1 MVQDR
6 PTRHYSFDHMPGT
19 LFVVATPIGNLED
32 LTFRAPRTLR
42 EVDLIAA
49 EDTRRTAKLLAH
61 YEIRKSMVSLR
72 QHNETRETPRLIE
85 RLVAGASIALVSDAG
100 TPTISDPGATLV
112 RAAHERGLRVV
123 PIPGPSAVAAVLSV
137 SGARGDQF
145 VFMGF
150 PPSSGEARDRWF
162 HQIGRESRVVVFF
175 EAPHRI
181 RRTLS
186 ELDEYVKRPIIIG
199 RELTK
204 AREQLVVKTNTSDL
218 YYISDIG
225 EFACVVF
232 SRDILAAQTI
242 DYKYVTE
249 LFGQITFSP
258 EIDDELGLKIVSQHL
273 DIPISKVRTIV
284 KKARIEAKKK
294 QSLLP

>member
-1 MVQDR
+1 
-6 PTRHYSFDHMPGT
+6 MPGT

-32 LTFRAPRTLR
+32 LTFRALRTLR

-72 QHNETRETPRLIE
+72 EHNENRETPRLIE
-85 RLVAGASIALVSDAG
+85 RLVAGANIALVSDAG

-123 PIPGPSAVAAVLSV
+123 PIPGPSAVAAALSV

-150 PPSSGEARDRWF
+150 PPSSGEARDRWL
-162 HQIGRESRVVVFF
+162 HDLGRESRPVVFF

-181 RRTLS
+181 RRTL
-186 ELDEYVKRPIIIG
+186 EQMNEYVKRPIVIG

-204 AREQLVVKTNTSDL
+204 AHENLVVHSNIVSIKS
-218 YYISDIG
+218 IIDIG
-225 EFACVVF
+225 EFVCVVLGK
-232 SRDILAAQTI
+232 DNIAGQTA
-242 DYKYVTE
+242 DFKRVAD
-249 LFGQITFSP
+249 LFGQITISP
-258 EIDDELGLKIVSQHL
+258 DIDDELGLNIVSQHL
-273 DIPISKVRTIV
+273 DLPVSKVRTIV
-284 KKARIEAKKK
+284 KKARIEAKRR
-294 QSLLP
+294 QNVLP